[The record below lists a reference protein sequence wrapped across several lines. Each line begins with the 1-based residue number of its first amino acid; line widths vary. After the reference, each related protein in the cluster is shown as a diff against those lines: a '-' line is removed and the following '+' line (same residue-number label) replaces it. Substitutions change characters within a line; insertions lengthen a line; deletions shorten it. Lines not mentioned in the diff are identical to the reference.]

1 VAWIVLPYK
10 AYASRVMLLT
20 KQLSDRILLETGIE
34 SSIDE
39 FDMKE
44 YVNQVLKEAHPEKA

>member
-1 VAWIVLPYK
+1 VLPYT
-10 AYASRVMLLT
+10 ANAARVMLLT
-20 KQLSDRILLETGIE
+20 KQLSDRILLEPGIE

-44 YVNQVLKEAHPEKA
+44 YVIQVLKEVHPEKA